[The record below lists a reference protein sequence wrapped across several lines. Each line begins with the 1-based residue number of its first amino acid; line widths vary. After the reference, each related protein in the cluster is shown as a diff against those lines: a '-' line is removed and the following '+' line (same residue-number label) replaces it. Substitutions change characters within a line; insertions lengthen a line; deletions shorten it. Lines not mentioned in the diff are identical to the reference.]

1 MSRYF
6 KDAVALARIILIL
19 NFVMCTFRAREANSC
34 VKKCKYLRKPYA
46 LGALGG
52 AFSAGKPEP
61 ET

>member
-19 NFVMCTFRAREANSC
+19 NFVMCTFRAREYSC
-34 VKKCKYLRKPYA
+34 VKKCKYLRKPCA